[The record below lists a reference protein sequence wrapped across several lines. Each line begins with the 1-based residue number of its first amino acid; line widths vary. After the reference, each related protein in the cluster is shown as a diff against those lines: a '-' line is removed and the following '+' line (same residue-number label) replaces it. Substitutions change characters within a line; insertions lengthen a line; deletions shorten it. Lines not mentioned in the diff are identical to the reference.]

1 MVYMKEKLIKFMQGR
16 YGVDSFSRFLLAV
29 GLAAVLLSSFFRGR
43 YVGTVC
49 YLLGW
54 IAIIYCYFRM
64 FSRNVTKRYAE
75 NQTYLTK
82 IYKIR
87 TFFTRQKNLWKQR
100 RIYHIYKC
108 PNCRQ
113 KIRIPRGK
121 GKIEIRCPKC
131 STTFIKKS

>member
-1 MVYMKEKLIKFMQGR
+1 MKEKLIKFMQGR

-64 FSRNVTKRYAE
+64 FSRNISKRSAE
-75 NQTYLTK
+75 NQWYLRK
-82 IYKIR
+82 SMKVR
-87 TFFTRQKNLWKQR
+87 GFVQKKKRELSQMKQ
-100 RIYHIYKC
+100 YHIYKC

>member
-1 MVYMKEKLIKFMQGR
+1 MKEKLVKFMRGR
-16 YGVDSFSRFLLAV
+16 YGVDSFSRFLLIV
-29 GLAAVLLSSFFRGR
+29 GLIAVLLSSFFGGR
-43 YVGTVC
+43 YIGTVC

-75 NQTYLTK
+75 NQTYLAKT
-82 IYKIR
+82 YKLR

>member
-1 MVYMKEKLIKFMQGR
+1 MVRRPEMREKLQRFMWGR
-16 YGVDSFSRFLLAV
+16 YGNDQLNRFLMILVLVLLVLSMIFRGPFYFLA
-29 GLAAVLLSSFFRGR
+29 LAAL
-43 YVGTVC
+43 
-49 YLLGW
+49 
-54 IAIIYCYFRM
+54 IYSYFRM

-87 TFFTRQKNLWKQR
+87 TFFTRQKSMWKQR